1 MSKEV
6 AVALIG
12 VVSSAFVAWITA
24 RLTWRLEL
32 QRWKRA
38 RDDVLTAD
46 LRNGLQQ
53 LILTIASSVHSM
65 CYLTWVANADPA
77 KVTKSRIDLYDDEMH
92 KLVPQLL
99 GQHALLASLRPPTY
113 WIFKDLIDEIFD
125 ADSSI
130 GKAALIVVPGKP
142 ETVVSLSKIH
152 ERILSIEGRI
162 PKAVRSVL
170 ADITRP
176 DERRFLE
183 VRPPGDS
190 VDA

>member
-1 MSKEV
+1 M
-6 AVALIG
+6 
-12 VVSSAFVAWITA
+12 
-24 RLTWRLEL
+24 
-32 QRWKRA
+32 
-38 RDDVLTAD
+38 
-46 LRNGLQQ
+46 
-53 LILTIASSVHSM
+53 
-65 CYLTWVANADPA
+65 
-77 KVTKSRIDLYDDEMH
+77 
-92 KLVPQLL
+92 
-99 GQHALLASLRPPTY
+99 ASLRPQTY
-113 WIFKDLIDEIFD
+113 WIFKDLIGEIFD

-130 GKAALIVVPGKP
+130 GKAALRVVPGKP

-176 DERRFLE
+176 AERRFLE